1 MCVCVCVC
9 EHKCTFLYSFISGHL
24 NCFHIL
30 ETWLLWIML
39 QWTWECRYLFNIV
52 GSFLLIIPRNRVAGS
67 CGSSSFNFLR
77 NLHTVF
83 HNGCTN
89 LHYHQQG
96 TRVPHILFPT
106 SSPALVF
113 FIIIVILTGVMQYL
127 IVILICISL
136 VISGVKRIS
145 LYLLAIYIL
154 SSLGGKISIQVLCSV
169 LNLIIWGFFWYWVGW
184 VSYLFYFFWILL
196 PLSDICFANI

>member
-1 MCVCVCVC
+1 MCVCVCVCVC

-136 VISGVKRIS
+136 MIVMLSMFSFWPSACPLWENVYS
-145 LYLLAIYIL
+145 IL
-154 SSLGGKISIQVLCSV
+154 SI
-169 LNLIIWGFFWYWVGW
+169 F
-184 VSYLFYFFWILL
+184 
-196 PLSDICFANI
+196 